1 MSELSLPGLCLV
13 SGQGPGEEYQIPC
26 RLLRVLARNDDR
38 WGESDQQDA
47 QELLHSMLD
56 YLQTDMA
63 NGKPPRL
70 GLRRGSVGL
79 SESLQARTTA
89 HPGVQGPHCLQSI
102 RELRNS
108 VEFRNPLFWRNFF
121 VLCSLTA
128 MYCALHD
135 ASAL

>member
-102 RELRNS
+102 REIAKFDRISQSTILA
-108 VEFRNPLFWRNFF
+108 NFLCVVLSHCN
-121 VLCSLTA
+121 VLCTS
-128 MYCALHD
+128 
-135 ASAL
+135 